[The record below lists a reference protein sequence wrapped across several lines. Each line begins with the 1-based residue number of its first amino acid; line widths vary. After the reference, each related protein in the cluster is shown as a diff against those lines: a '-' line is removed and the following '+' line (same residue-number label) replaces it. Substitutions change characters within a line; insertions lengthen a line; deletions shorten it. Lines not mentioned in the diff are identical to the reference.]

1 MELALQTVIN
11 SIMISVFYALIA
23 VGLVLV
29 FGVMGILNFAH
40 GELYMAGAYVVWI
53 VYAESGAP
61 FAVGVIAAMAVVA
74 GMGLFMQRFLFR
86 PVLEKPMLGF
96 IVSIGVVFILQV
108 TAGQAAGVGMWRSVP
123 VALPG
128 SLNIFGAVAPW
139 QRLVVIPGA
148 ALLLGGLWYF
158 LHRMRLGQGLRAAA
172 QDRDAAALQGISIN
186 KTGLLAMG
194 IGGLL
199 AGAAGGFMAPIMP
212 VTPYMGHSVLLTAF
226 AIIIIGGVGS
236 VGGTVI
242 ASFIYGFLHTFITT
256 YVDGTVAAIAGVLLM
271 FFVLVVRPKG
281 IMTRG

>member
-1 MELALQTVIN
+1 
-11 SIMISVFYALIA
+11 MISVFYALIA

-61 FAVGVIAAMAVVA
+61 FAVGVIAAMAVVG